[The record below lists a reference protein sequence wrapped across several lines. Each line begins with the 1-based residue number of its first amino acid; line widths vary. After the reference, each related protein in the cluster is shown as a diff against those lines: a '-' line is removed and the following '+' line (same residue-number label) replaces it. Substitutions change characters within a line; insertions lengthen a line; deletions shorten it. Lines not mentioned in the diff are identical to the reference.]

1 MPTPNDEQERLRR
14 LRERQLADRDPHVKT
29 RRQQQFF
36 AQREKK
42 LSRRKPDLW
51 KLWTGFPNTFR
62 NTIYALIAGLLL
74 LWVVPIFWD
83 SPWTLPAIGGI
94 TLILIIFGVVLGQ
107 AQDSR
112 DEIKD
117 SLRH

>member
-1 MPTPNDEQERLRR
+1 MPTNDEQERLKR

-29 RRQQQFF
+29 RQQQQFF
-36 AQREKK
+36 ARREKK
-42 LSRRKPDLW
+42 HSRRKPGLR
-51 KLWTGFPNTFR
+51 KMWTEIPNTFR
-62 NTIYALIAGLLL
+62 NTIYALLTGLFL
-74 LWVVPIFWD
+74 LWVVPIFWV
-83 SPWTLPAIGGI
+83 SPWALAVVGAATLV
-94 TLILIIFGVVLGQ
+94 LILFGVVLGQ

>member
-1 MPTPNDEQERLRR
+1 MNDEQERLKR

-29 RRQQQFF
+29 RKQQQFF
-36 AQREKK
+36 SQREKRH
-42 LSRRKPDLW
+42 SRRRPSLKQM
-51 KLWTGFPNTFR
+51 WTELSNIAR
-62 NTIYALIAGLLL
+62 NIIYTLVTGLFL
-74 LWVVPIFWD
+74 LWAVPIFWN
-83 SPWTLPAIGGI
+83 SPWALPAVGAV
-94 TLILIIFGVVLGQ
+94 TLMLIIFGIVLGQ